1 MAQELGLEELRAH
14 ALTSVGMAKNAVG
27 DASGIEDMEH
37 ALEIALEIDSPIAG
51 TIVNN
56 LAVETFVGDMGRAE
70 ELYASRCALGAPR

>member
-1 MAQELGLEELRAH
+1 MAQELGLEEPAAH

-51 TIVNN
+51 TINN
-56 LAVETFVGDMGRAE
+56 LAVETFFVGDMGPRSSTR
-70 ELYASRCALGAPR
+70 SRCALGAPR